1 MNKVLACAATWFAA
15 AVAPTATAVAQD
27 DLATR
32 LATCQAVTVE
42 SNRLACYDELAA
54 SIESDAGPAA
64 APVALSDD
72 VAKAE
77 SKHSKVDQPEYAAV
91 VTRCEEAK
99 QERRLYFFMENG
111 QVWKQSNAG
120 RLRLKDKECQFEVTI
135 RKDTFG
141 WILRIPSEDRKL
153 RVRRVR

>member
-1 MNKVLACAATWFAA
+1 MSRVIAYAAASLAA
-15 AVAPTATAVAQD
+15 AVMATAVADD

-54 SIESDAGPAA
+54 SIESNAGPAA
-64 APVALSDD
+64 APLPLGDS
-72 VAKAE
+72 VAKSE
-77 SKHSKVDQPEYAAV
+77 VKGVKVEQPEYAAV
-91 VTRCEEAK
+91 VTRCEEVK
-99 QERRLYFFMENG
+99 QEQRLYFFMENG

-120 RLRLKDKECQFEVTI
+120 RLRLKDKDCQFKVTI

-141 WILRIPSEDRKL
+141 WILRIPSEDRKV